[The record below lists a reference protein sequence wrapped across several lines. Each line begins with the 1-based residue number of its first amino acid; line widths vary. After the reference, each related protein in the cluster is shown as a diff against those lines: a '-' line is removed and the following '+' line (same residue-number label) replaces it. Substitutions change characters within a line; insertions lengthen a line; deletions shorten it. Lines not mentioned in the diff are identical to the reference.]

1 MDCRNMAEL
10 PGCELQDAENIML
23 EKSVKAIRGTAI
35 TLCLS
40 R

>member
-1 MDCRNMAEL
+1 MFITRVR
-10 PGCELQDAENIML
+10 LQDAENIML

-35 TLCLS
+35 TLCHS